1 MQIGRMGSGG
11 GRTLSSREGKDVLG
25 KLIPKQGD
33 QITGLGRGRVAME
46 HAIRR
51 WTQAPGGCLRTLE
64 HARISLLCRLER
76 ETIVLL
82 GLRHQ

>member
-1 MQIGRMGSGG
+1 
-11 GRTLSSREGKDVLG
+11 
-25 KLIPKQGD
+25 
-33 QITGLGRGRVAME
+33 
-46 HAIRR
+46 
-51 WTQAPGGCLRTLE
+51 LRTLE